1 MGSQRV
7 GHDFPTFTSHS
18 PYIIYLSHSSFC
30 IFFLILATCVHSL
43 CFCGSYV
50 PMILFKLFFGMS
62 LPSFTQSKS
71 RHLLVNQAWTPQPE
85 FITTIYLY
93 LNLNIYNSL
102 QYAMYCNW
110 LFTWSSKVL
119 ENMKQ
124 ISYLPTS
131 IILCVFVCMCVS
143 HLVVSDCLQ
152 PHGL

>member
-1 MGSQRV
+1 MQEIQFQSPGREDPLEKEMATHSSILAWEISGTEGPDRLQSMGSQRV

-50 PMILFKLFFGMS
+50 PMILFKVFFGMS

-102 QYAMYCNW
+102 QYAMYCN
-110 LFTWSSKVL
+110 
-119 ENMKQ
+119 
-124 ISYLPTS
+124 
-131 IILCVFVCMCVS
+131 
-143 HLVVSDCLQ
+143 
-152 PHGL
+152 